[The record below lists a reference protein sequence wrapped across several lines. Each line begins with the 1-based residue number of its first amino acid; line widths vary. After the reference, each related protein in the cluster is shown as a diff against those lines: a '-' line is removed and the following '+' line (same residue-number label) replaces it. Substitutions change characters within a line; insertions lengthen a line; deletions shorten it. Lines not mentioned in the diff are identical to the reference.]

1 MVKCPG
7 ADRTGKRRSRKST
20 ANVPARAEQREEA
33 KRKIRSTANAPARK
47 ERCVGAF
54 ERPEALPVCPACQHP
69 EPRPLAQTRVQSPG
83 VSASK
88 RKADPSASGA

>member
-69 EPRPLAQTRVQSPG
+69 EPRPLARTRVQSPG